1 MPDAPTESPGSESNA
16 AEQLAA
22 RLREAEAP
30 AKLELRGARLAGTD
44 LSGLDLSGAD
54 LSEADLAGARLAEA
68 VLRGAKLRG
77 ADLRGATLDASELLG
92 ADLREARLWEC
103 RAQGAGFGGADLGG
117 AQLMSAVL
125 ANATLSHARLEGADL
140 RVADL
145 SGVRLHEADLGG
157 ADLAGAK
164 LAGAELVQTRVA
176 GANFRDADLRG
187 ARLAHLVGFDDAEWL
202 GVDIRDGD
210 FRGGLQV
217 RRLILDE
224 NFLYEFRTRS
234 RTHHWIYSL
243 WRITSDC
250 GRSFGRWALF
260 SLAIILFFAVCYGF
274 VAIDFGDHPTPLSPL
289 YFSVVTLTTLGYGD
303 AVPASMAAQ
312 CVAMLQVVTGY
323 FALGGLLSIFAN
335 KMARRAD

>member
-1 MPDAPTESPGSESNA
+1 VPDAPSEEHGSRASSPEEL
-16 AEQLAA
+16 AE
-22 RLREAEAP
+22 RLRRAEAP
-30 AKLELRGARLAGTD
+30 AKLDLRRAKLAGTD

-54 LSEADLAGARLAEA
+54 LSEADLSGATLTET
-68 VLRGAKLRG
+68 VLRGARLRG
-77 ADLRGATLDASELLG
+77 AILCGATLDACELLG
-92 ADLREARLWEC
+92 ADLREARLGDC

-117 AQLMSAVL
+117 AQLMGAVL
-125 ANATLSHARLEGADL
+125 ANATLSHARLAGADL

-145 SGVRLHEADLGG
+145 TGVRLHEADLSD

-187 ARLAHLVGFDDAEWL
+187 ARLTHVVGFDDADWI
-202 GVDIRDGD
+202 GVDIRDTD

-224 NFLYEFRTRS
+224 NYLHEFRTRS
-234 RTHHWIYSL
+234 RTHHWIYSF

-260 SLAIILFFAVCYGF
+260 SLGIILFFAACYCL
-274 VAIDFGDHPTPLSPL
+274 VAVDFGDHRTPLSPL

-303 AVPASMAAQ
+303 ALPASMAAQ
-312 CVAMLQVVTGY
+312 CVSMLQVVTGY